1 MYPIIANR
9 RVLYMYTYKYEYW
22 RLFYNIFEEL
32 LCNYIFLDGYTLQI
46 YKLLSCKCVEKKK
59 KNTTCEHFCS
69 TSNNYL
75 KTTYYL
81 FKI

>member
-1 MYPIIANR
+1 MGIR
-9 RVLYMYTYKYEYW
+9 YKY
-22 RLFYNIFEEL
+22 I
-32 LCNYIFLDGYTLQI
+32 NYYRVNAL
-46 YKLLSCKCVEKKK
+46 KKKK